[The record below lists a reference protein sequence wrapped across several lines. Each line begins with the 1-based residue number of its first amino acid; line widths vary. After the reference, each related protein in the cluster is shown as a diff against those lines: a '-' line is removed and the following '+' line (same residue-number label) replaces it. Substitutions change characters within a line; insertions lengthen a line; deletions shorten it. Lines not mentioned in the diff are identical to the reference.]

1 MLLQHISFGRPF
13 GSCFKPNFQYT
24 TSMINEVAATSEET
38 TAYAL
43 GSTIGTLLNLKRM
56 VEQNMTDYSNN
67 LEGMRGLHPMWSK
80 SELMD
85 QFDRAIN
92 KLNTITYPYKI

>member
-1 MLLQHISFGRPF
+1 MTLHA
-13 GSCFKPNFQYT
+13 
-24 TSMINEVAATSEET
+24 VAATSEET

-56 VEQNMTDYSNN
+56 VDQNMTDYSSN

>member
-1 MLLQHISFGRPF
+1 M
-13 GSCFKPNFQYT
+13 
-24 TSMINEVAATSEET
+24 MNEVAATSEET

-43 GSTIGTLLNLKRM
+43 GHTIGTLLNLKRM

-80 SELMD
+80 SELMV
-85 QFDRAIN
+85 QFDRAIDR
-92 KLNTITYPYKI
+92 LNTITYPYKY

>member
-1 MLLQHISFGRPF
+1 MTLHA
-13 GSCFKPNFQYT
+13 
-24 TSMINEVAATSEET
+24 VAATSEET

-56 VEQNMTDYSNN
+56 VDQNMTDYSNN

>member
-1 MLLQHISFGRPF
+1 M
-13 GSCFKPNFQYT
+13 
-24 TSMINEVAATSEET
+24 MNEVAATSEET

-56 VEQNMTDYSNN
+56 VEQNMTDYSSNP
-67 LEGMRGLHPMWSK
+67 EGMRGLTPLWSK
-80 SELMD
+80 DELMD

-92 KLNTITYPYKI
+92 KLNTITYPYKV

>member
-1 MLLQHISFGRPF
+1 M
-13 GSCFKPNFQYT
+13 
-24 TSMINEVAATSEET
+24 NEVAATSEET

-56 VEQNMTDYSNN
+56 VEQNMTDYSSNP
-67 LEGMRGLHPMWSK
+67 EGMRGLTPLWSK
-80 SELMD
+80 SEVMD

-92 KLNTITYPYKI
+92 KLNTITYPYKY

>member
-1 MLLQHISFGRPF
+1 M
-13 GSCFKPNFQYT
+13 
-24 TSMINEVAATSEET
+24 MNEVAATSEET

-56 VEQNMTDYSNN
+56 VEQNMTDYSSNP
-67 LEGMRGLHPMWSK
+67 EGMRGLTPLWSK
-80 SELMD
+80 SEVMD

-92 KLNTITYPYKI
+92 KLNTITYPYKY

>member
-1 MLLQHISFGRPF
+1 M
-13 GSCFKPNFQYT
+13 
-24 TSMINEVAATSEET
+24 MNEVAATSEET

-43 GSTIGTLLNLKRM
+43 GHTIGTLLNLKRM
-56 VEQNMTDYSNN
+56 VNQNMTDYSNN

-80 SELMD
+80 SELME

-92 KLNTITYPYKI
+92 KLNTIQYPYKY

>member
-1 MLLQHISFGRPF
+1 M
-13 GSCFKPNFQYT
+13 
-24 TSMINEVAATSEET
+24 MNEVAATSEET

-43 GSTIGTLLNLKRM
+43 GHTIATLLNLKRM

>member
-1 MLLQHISFGRPF
+1 MVVAVNP
-13 GSCFKPNFQYT
+13 
-24 TSMINEVAATSEET
+24 TSIILTNMTLHEVAAVGEET

-43 GSTIGTLLNLKRM
+43 GTTIGTLLNLKRM
-56 VEQNMTDYSNN
+56 VEQNMTDYSSNQ
-67 LEGMRGLHPMWSK
+67 EGMRGLKPLWSK
-80 SELMD
+80 DELME

>member
-1 MLLQHISFGRPF
+1 M
-13 GSCFKPNFQYT
+13 
-24 TSMINEVAATSEET
+24 MNEVAATSEET
-38 TAYAL
+38 TAYSI
-43 GSTIGTLLNLKRM
+43 GHTIGTLLNLKRM
-56 VEQNMTDYSNN
+56 VEQNMTDYSSNQ
-67 LEGMRGLHPMWSK
+67 EGMRGLTPMWSK

>member
-1 MLLQHISFGRPF
+1 M
-13 GSCFKPNFQYT
+13 
-24 TSMINEVAATSEET
+24 NEVAATSEET

-67 LEGMRGLHPMWSK
+67 LEGMRGMIPMWSK

-85 QFDRAIN
+85 QFDRAIS
-92 KLNTITYPYKI
+92 KLNTITYPYKY

>member
-1 MLLQHISFGRPF
+1 M
-13 GSCFKPNFQYT
+13 C
-24 TSMINEVAATSEET
+24 MMNEVAATSEET
-38 TAYAL
+38 TAYSIGTA
-43 GSTIGTLLNLKRM
+43 IGTLLNLKRM

-80 SELMD
+80 SELME

-92 KLNTITYPYKI
+92 KLNKITYPYKI